1 MDERTLYFLIERL
14 FADYCAA
21 LDEDELE
28 RWPELF
34 VADGSYRMISRENF
48 AHGHPAP
55 LLWLEGRG
63 MMVDRVYSL
72 RNANIYAAHRY
83 RHAQSAIQVLGEDDG
98 GWRVRSSYIV
108 VQTIDDGFSEV
119 YQAGS
124 YLDRLVMD
132 DGHLRFRERVVVYDT
147 ARVKTLLATPV

>member
-1 MDERTLYFLIERL
+1 
-14 FADYCAA
+14 
-21 LDEDELE
+21 
-28 RWPELF
+28 
-34 VADGSYRMISRENF
+34 MIARENH
-48 AHGHPAP
+48 AHGHPVP

-83 RHAQSAIQVLGEDDG
+83 RHAQSAIQVLGEADG
-98 GWRVRSSYIV
+98 GWRVRSSYLV

-124 YLDRLVMD
+124 YLDHVVED
-132 DGHLRFRERVVVYDT
+132 EGHLRFRERVAVYDT

>member
-1 MDERTLYFLIERL
+1 MDEQTLYFRIERL
-14 FADYCAA
+14 FADYCAS

-34 VADGSYRMISRENF
+34 TADGCYQMIARENY
-48 AHGHPAP
+48 AHGHPVP

-83 RHAQSAIQVLGEDDG
+83 RHAQSAIQVLGEADG
-98 GWRVRSSYIV
+98 GWRVRSSYLV

-124 YLDRLVMD
+124 YLDHVVED
-132 DGHLRFRERVVVYDT
+132 EGHLRFRERVAVYDT